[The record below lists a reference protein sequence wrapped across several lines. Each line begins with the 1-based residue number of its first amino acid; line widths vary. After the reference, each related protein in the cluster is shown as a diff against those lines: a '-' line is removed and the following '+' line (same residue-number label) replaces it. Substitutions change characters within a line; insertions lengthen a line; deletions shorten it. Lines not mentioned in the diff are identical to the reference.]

1 MTAER
6 RQLQPR
12 KRPRQAR
19 SELTRQHIL
28 EAAAR
33 VFADYGYAAGT
44 TNRIAES
51 ADISIGSLYQYYPN
65 KDAILLDLV
74 TRHLDA
80 MATAARR
87 PTSGPPDSIEGT
99 MRAMVRSAIDGHRDD
114 PELLRV
120 LIEQAP
126 RSRELMEWIAE
137 QEQAW
142 VTDLQELLAEN
153 PEVCVEDKHVAVQL
167 VIATIEFVVHPL
179 IAAPHPIDIPSF
191 ENELVAMLTRYL
203 TAGPFTGD
211 AWDAETARTH
221 WLTRL
226 LARGRPYKHSLYQP
240 LSGDSQ
246 RSKTTVSATH
256 GDRRAGAVMAPPWPW
271 WAPTSWPAN
280 SPRLAATIRRPFSDT
295 KTRCDRGSTR
305 SKTVPHRW
313 ASTWFPQQLQVFD

>member
-1 MTAER
+1 MQQVVHTHFYLPQESSMTAER
-6 RQLQPR
+6 RQLHPR
-12 KRPRQAR
+12 KRPRQTR
-19 SELTRQHIL
+19 SELTRQRIL

-44 TNRIAES
+44 TNRIAEW

-80 MATAARR
+80 IVTAAR
-87 PTSGPPDSIEGT
+87 PSSNGPRDSIEGIV
-99 MRAMVRSAIDGHRDD
+99 RAMVRSAIDGHRDD

-126 RSRELMEWIAE
+126 RSRELAEWITE

-153 PEVCVEDKHVAVQL
+153 PEVCVEDTHVAAQL

-179 IAAPHPIDIPSF
+179 MAAPHPIDIPSF

-203 TAGPFTGD
+203 TAGSLKRD
-211 AWDAETARTH
+211 ARDAETR
-221 WLTRL
+221 
-226 LARGRPYKHSLYQP
+226 
-240 LSGDSQ
+240 
-246 RSKTTVSATH
+246 
-256 GDRRAGAVMAPPWPW
+256 
-271 WAPTSWPAN
+271 
-280 SPRLAATIRRPFSDT
+280 
-295 KTRCDRGSTR
+295 
-305 SKTVPHRW
+305 
-313 ASTWFPQQLQVFD
+313 